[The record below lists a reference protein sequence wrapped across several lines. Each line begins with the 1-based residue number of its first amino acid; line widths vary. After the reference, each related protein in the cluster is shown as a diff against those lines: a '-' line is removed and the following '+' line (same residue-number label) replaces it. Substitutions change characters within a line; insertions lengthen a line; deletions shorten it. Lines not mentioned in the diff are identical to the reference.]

1 MNDLLGHDHRDLG
14 ESLSELFAAL
24 NAGDVEKSHA
34 RLDRF
39 WARLAMHIRA
49 EHLHLFPTI
58 LRTIE
63 EHPPGADGDAPSMAT
78 AHSVIAQLRH
88 DHDFFMHELAEA
100 IKALRALRANPDA
113 RNISRQLED
122 LRERVA
128 ALSRRLEAHNE
139 LEEKQV
145 YRWTDALLAPAE
157 SADLAARVRE
167 ELDNLPPRFTD
178 ADANNP
184 RLSNL

>member
-1 MNDLLGHDHRDLG
+1 MNDLLGHDHTDLG
-14 ESLSELFAAL
+14 ELLSELFAAL

-34 RLDRF
+34 RLDMF

-49 EHLHLFPTI
+49 EHLHLFPAI
-58 LRTIE
+58 LRTVE
-63 EHPPGADGDAPSMAT
+63 EHPPGADGDAPSLAT
-78 AHSVIAQLRH
+78 AQSVIAQLRH

>member
-1 MNDLLGHDHRDLG
+1 MNDLLGHDHSDLG
-14 ESLSELFAAL
+14 EILGELFAAL
-24 NAGDVEKSHA
+24 DAGDVERSHA

-49 EHLHLFPTI
+49 EHLYLFPGI
-58 LRTIE
+58 LRRIE
-63 EHPPGADGDAPSMAT
+63 AHPQGADGDAPPLSKAQS
-78 AHSVIAQLRH
+78 AIAQLRH

-100 IKALRALRANPDA
+100 MKLVRALRANSDA

-139 LEEKQV
+139 LEETQV
-145 YRWTDALLAPAE
+145 YRWTDTLLAPAE
-157 SADLAARVRE
+157 RADLVARVRK

-178 ADANNP
+178 AEANNSH
-184 RLSNL
+184 LL

>member
-14 ESLSELFAAL
+14 QLLGELFAAL
-24 NAGDVEKSHA
+24 DAGDVEKSHV

-39 WARLAMHIRA
+39 WARLGLHIRA
-49 EHLHLFPTI
+49 EHLHLFPAI
-58 LRTIE
+58 LRTME
-63 EHPPGADGDAPSMAT
+63 EHPQGADGDAPSLSKAR
-78 AHSVIAQLRH
+78 SVIVQLRH

-100 IKALRALRANPDA
+100 MKLSRALRANPDA
-113 RNISRQLED
+113 LSVSRRLEY

-128 ALSRRLEAHNE
+128 AVSRRLEAHNE

-145 YRWTDALLAPAE
+145 YRWADALLVPAE
-157 SADLAARVRE
+157 RADLAVRLRE

-178 ADANNP
+178 AEANASA
-184 RLSNL
+184 LT